1 MPLTRP
7 FTETVRARAR
17 RDPEYRE
24 GLLTNGVRCLL
35 GGETN
40 VAKQELCDY
49 IETTM
54 GYQKLAK
61 FTGTPP
67 EKLAFMFAKT
77 DNADAHA
84 LLKVLIAIQ
93 QYKDI
98 QFEVKAVP
106 AETDEEEETEV
117 EAEVETAAAAR

>member
-7 FTETVRARAR
+7 FRDTVRERAR

-61 FTGTPP
+61 FTDTPP
-67 EKLAFMFAKT
+67 EKLAFMFAEADNT
-77 DNADAHA
+77 DARA
-84 LLKVLIAIQ
+84 LIKVLIAIQ
-93 QYKDI
+93 QYKGI

-106 AETDEEEETEV
+106 AESED
-117 EAEVETAAAAR
+117 EAELEAVPETAAAR